1 MKRDLNDELLRE
13 IGFPTHDELKTFLQK
28 VNSFFDTLTTAEK
41 KVLRATLTDCV
52 DAAKT
57 FTTKVTP
64 QELRA
69 FMQNREPD
77 GAEVTV
83 CVHTTIR
90 SRRKKHDETE

>member
-13 IGFPTHDELKTFLQK
+13 IGFSTHDELKTFLQK

-57 FTTKVTP
+57 FTTKVTA

-69 FMQNREPD
+69 FIQSKEPD
-77 GAEVTV
+77 GAEVIL